1 MQRCVEPAAEA
12 ISGFC
17 FSGFTLKKGLASC
30 PLWLVWVCF
39 GFWLIYPQ
47 ARRSYYL
54 FFSYLFFNYMSVFPF
69 HRRVE
74 C

>member
-1 MQRCVEPAAEA
+1 MLGLGACPEV
-12 ISGFC
+12 ISGF
-17 FSGFTLKKGLASC
+17 FFPGFTLKKG
-30 PLWLVWVCF
+30 VGF